1 MEEIRRAGA
10 FLLLSINDYYSAALR
25 TSYLNCITIPE
36 SHVFSLVTGIQFLHQ
51 LGTSRSVSLI

>member
-36 SHVFSLVTGIQFLHQ
+36 SHVFSLVTGIQFLH
-51 LGTSRSVSLI
+51 